1 MKKSDDALNIDILL
15 PAKETFSP
23 ANAGAVATYV
33 HDITKASTS
42 GHRFK
47 IFGRAVRTPFPN
59 MNFVAIKPKMAWL
72 FGQNIGFALA
82 YLRQLNLHPKPDL
95 IEIHGR
101 CNVASYIAAKRP
113 DIPVTLFLPNDPRDM
128 KGSKTIAERKDLVA
142 KLAQI
147 ICVSQYIKACFLDG
161 LALDAEGL
169 AKVSVFPIGVS
180 RRLKTPPNK
189 EPIIFLAGRMVPE
202 KGILECAQALAD
214 ILPSYPEWRLVIA
227 GARRFEQADPNSYE
241 AKVAKAI
248 QPLGDQAEMTGFI
261 PLEKVRDWQDRAA
274 IAACPSLWQEPL
286 GKVVVEALAAGCAVL
301 TTRRGGI
308 PEVAEGRALI
318 IDKPSVASFR
328 DGFAQLLNDD
338 QYRHQLQS
346 TAFTDFPFTSKAMAN
361 KVDAL
366 RQAAFDTAWHGH
378 RG

>member
-1 MKKSDDALNIDILL
+1 MKTSDDTLNIDILL
-15 PAKETFSP
+15 PAKEAFTS

-33 HDITKASTS
+33 HDITEASTS
-42 GHRFK
+42 GHGFK
-47 IFGRAVRTPFPN
+47 IFGRAVNKPFPD
-59 MNFVAIKPKMAWL
+59 MNFAAVKPKMAWL
-72 FGQNIGFALA
+72 FGQNMGFAMA
-82 YLRQLNLHPKPDL
+82 YLHQLNLYPKPDL

-128 KGSKTIAERKDLVA
+128 KGSKTIAERKNLLG

-147 ICVSQYIKACFLDG
+147 ICVSHYIKDCFLDG
-161 LALDAEGL
+161 LSLGTEES
-169 AKVSVFPIGVS
+169 AKVCVFPIGVS
-180 RRLKTPPNK
+180 RRLKTPPQK
-189 EPIIFLAGRMVPE
+189 ETIIFLAGRMVPE

-227 GARRFEQADPNSYE
+227 GARRFEQTDPNSYE
-241 AKVAKAI
+241 ARVAKAI
-248 QPLGDQAEMTGFI
+248 EPLGNQAEMTGFI
-261 PLEKVRDWQDRAA
+261 PLDKVRDWQERAA

-318 IDKPSVASFR
+318 IDKPSVATFR
-328 DGFAQLLNDD
+328 DGFAQLLKDN
-338 QYRHQLQS
+338 QFRHQLQS
-346 TAFTDFPFTSKAMAN
+346 IAFADFPFTNTAMAN

-366 RQAAFDTAWHGH
+366 RQAAFDAARHGH
-378 RG
+378 QG